1 MKKMLCALLMAGMAC
16 SVQAT
21 SGRHDMSNVSG
32 EYGNVRFHGR
42 VFVSPCVLDMASRD
56 QTIDL
61 GDISASRFRQS
72 GDRSDPVL
80 VTLYLNGCL
89 KGSGHTLKDFPGQTS
104 ELPELSHSTV
114 ERGVSM
120 TLMAESAPENS
131 DLGRIRGDVRGAGIR
146 LLTERNQLI
155 HLNQPQR
162 MWILKPGDNAIHFL
176 AALESFGQE
185 VTTGEFNGLVRLK
198 LEYL

>member
-21 SGRHDMSNVSG
+21 SGRQDMSNVSG

-61 GDISASRFRQS
+61 GDISASRFRQ
-72 GDRSDPVL
+72 GGARSDPVL

-89 KGSGHTLKDFPGQTS
+89 KGSGHTLRDFPGQTS
-104 ELPELSHSTV
+104 EMPELAYSTV

-120 TLMAESAPENS
+120 TMMAEGAPENS

-146 LLTERNQLI
+146 LLTERKQLI

-176 AALESFGQE
+176 AALESFGRE
-185 VTTGEFNGLVRLK
+185 VTAGEFNGLVRLK

>member
-21 SGRHDMSNVSG
+21 SGRQDMSNVSG

-61 GDISASRFRQS
+61 GDISASRFRQG

-89 KGSGHTLKDFPGQTS
+89 KGSGHTLRDFPGQTS
-104 ELPELSHSTV
+104 EMPELAHSTV

-120 TLMAESAPENS
+120 TLMAEGAPENS

-146 LLTERNQLI
+146 LLTEGNQLI

-162 MWILKPGDNAIHFL
+162 MWILKPGDNSIHFL
-176 AALESFGQE
+176 AALESFGRE
-185 VTTGEFNGLVRLK
+185 VTAGEFNGLVRLK

>member
-1 MKKMLCALLMAGMAC
+1 MSAFMVGYSFRRACWIWPPAIRLSILVIFPPADFAG
-16 SVQAT
+16 
-21 SGRHDMSNVSG
+21 
-32 EYGNVRFHGR
+32 
-42 VFVSPCVLDMASRD
+42 
-56 QTIDL
+56 
-61 GDISASRFRQS
+61 

-89 KGSGHTLKDFPGQTS
+89 KGSGHTLRDFPGQTS
-104 ELPELSHSTV
+104 EMPELAYSTV

-120 TLMAESAPENS
+120 TMMAEGAPENS

-146 LLTERNQLI
+146 LLTERKQLI

-176 AALESFGQE
+176 AALESFGRE
-185 VTTGEFNGLVRLK
+185 VTAGEFNGLVRLK

>member
-80 VTLYLNGCL
+80 VTLHLNGCL

-131 DLGRIRGDVRGAGIR
+131 DLGRIRRDVRGAGIR

-185 VTTGEFNGLVRLK
+185 VTAGEFNGLVRLK

>member
-21 SGRHDMSNVSG
+21 SGRQDMSNVSG

-61 GDISASRFRQS
+61 GDISASRFRQG

-89 KGSGHTLKDFPGQTS
+89 KGSGHTLRDFPGQTS
-104 ELPELSHSTV
+104 EMPELAHSTV

-120 TLMAESAPENS
+120 TLMAEGAPENS
-131 DLGRIRGDVRGAGIR
+131 DLGRIRGDVLGAGIR

-176 AALESFGQE
+176 AALESFGRE
-185 VTTGEFNGLVRLK
+185 VTAGEFNGLVRLK

>member
-21 SGRHDMSNVSG
+21 SGRQDMSNVSG

-42 VFVSPCVLDMASRD
+42 VFISPCVLDMASRD

-61 GDISASRFRQS
+61 GDISASRFRQG

-89 KGSGHTLKDFPGQTS
+89 KGSGHTLRDFPGQTS
-104 ELPELSHSTV
+104 EMPELAYSTV

-120 TLMAESAPENS
+120 TMMAEGAPENS

-146 LLTERNQLI
+146 LLTERKQLI

-176 AALESFGQE
+176 AALESFGRE
-185 VTTGEFNGLVRLK
+185 VTAGEFNGLVRLK

>member
-21 SGRHDMSNVSG
+21 SGRQDMSNVSG

-61 GDISASRFRQS
+61 GDISASRFRQG

-89 KGSGHTLKDFPGQTS
+89 KGSGHTLRDFPGQTS
-104 ELPELSHSTV
+104 EMPELAYSTV

-120 TLMAESAPENS
+120 TMMAEGAPENS

-146 LLTERNQLI
+146 LLTERKQLI

-176 AALESFGQE
+176 AALESFGRE
-185 VTTGEFNGLVRLK
+185 VTAGEFNGLVRLK

>member
-80 VTLYLNGCL
+80 VTLHLNGCL

-120 TLMAESAPENS
+120 TLMAESAPGNS

-185 VTTGEFNGLVRLK
+185 VTAGEFNGLVRLK

>member
-1 MKKMLCALLMAGMAC
+1 
-16 SVQAT
+16 
-21 SGRHDMSNVSG
+21 
-32 EYGNVRFHGR
+32 FHGR

-80 VTLYLNGCL
+80 VTLHLNGCL

-120 TLMAESAPENS
+120 TLMA
-131 DLGRIRGDVRGAGIR
+131 
-146 LLTERNQLI
+146 
-155 HLNQPQR
+155 
-162 MWILKPGDNAIHFL
+162 
-176 AALESFGQE
+176 
-185 VTTGEFNGLVRLK
+185 
-198 LEYL
+198 

>member
-1 MKKMLCALLMAGMAC
+1 MKKMLCALLMAGMAWQ
-16 SVQAT
+16 VQAT
-21 SGRHDMSNVSG
+21 SGRQDMSNVSG

-61 GDISASRFRQS
+61 GDISASRFRQG

-89 KGSGHTLKDFPGQTS
+89 KGSGHTLRDFPGQTS
-104 ELPELSHSTV
+104 EMPELAYNTM

-120 TLMAESAPENS
+120 TMMAEGAPENS

-146 LLTERNQLI
+146 LLTERKQLI

-176 AALESFGQE
+176 AALESFGRE
-185 VTTGEFNGLVRLK
+185 VTAGEFNGLVRLK

>member
-21 SGRHDMSNVSG
+21 SGRQDMSNVSG

-61 GDISASRFRQS
+61 GDISASRFRQG

-89 KGSGHTLKDFPGQTS
+89 KGSGHTLRDFPGQTS
-104 ELPELSHSTV
+104 EMPELAHSTV

-120 TLMAESAPENS
+120 TLMAEGAPENS
-131 DLGRIRGDVRGAGIR
+131 DLGRICGDVRGAGIR

-176 AALESFGQE
+176 AALESFGRE
-185 VTTGEFNGLVRLK
+185 VTAGEFNGLVRLK

>member
-1 MKKMLCALLMAGMAC
+1 MKKMLCALLMAGVAC
-16 SVQAT
+16 TVQAKG
-21 SGRHDMSNVSG
+21 GRQDMSNVSG

-56 QTIDL
+56 QTINL

-80 VTLYLNGCL
+80 VTLYLNDCL
-89 KGSGHTLKDFPGQTS
+89 KGSGHTLRDFPGQTS
-104 ELPELSHSTV
+104 EMPERTHSTV

-131 DLGRIRGDVRGAGIR
+131 DLGRIHGDVRGAGIR

-155 HLNQPQR
+155 HLSQPQR

-176 AALESFGQE
+176 AALESIGRE
-185 VTTGEFNGLVRLK
+185 VTAGEFNGLVRLK

>member
-80 VTLYLNGCL
+80 VTLHLNGCL

-131 DLGRIRGDVRGAGIR
+131 DLGRIRGDVLGAGIR

-185 VTTGEFNGLVRLK
+185 VTAGEFNGLVRLK

>member
-21 SGRHDMSNVSG
+21 SGRQDMSNVSG

-61 GDISASRFRQS
+61 GDISASRFRQG

-89 KGSGHTLKDFPGQTS
+89 KGSGHTLRDFPGQTS
-104 ELPELSHSTV
+104 EMPELAHSTV

-120 TLMAESAPENS
+120 TIMAEGAPENS

-146 LLTERNQLI
+146 LLTERKQLI

-176 AALESFGQE
+176 AALESFGRE
-185 VTTGEFNGLVRLK
+185 VTAGEFNGLVRLK

>member
-21 SGRHDMSNVSG
+21 SGRQDMSNVYG

-61 GDISASRFRQS
+61 GDISASRFRQG

-89 KGSGHTLKDFPGQTS
+89 KGSGHTLRDFPGQTS
-104 ELPELSHSTV
+104 EMPELAYSTV

-120 TLMAESAPENS
+120 TMMAEGAPENS

-146 LLTERNQLI
+146 LLTEHNQLI

-176 AALESFGQE
+176 AALESFGRE
-185 VTTGEFNGLVRLK
+185 VTAGEFNGLVRLK

>member
-21 SGRHDMSNVSG
+21 SGRQDMSNVSG

-61 GDISASRFRQS
+61 GDISAGRFRQG

-89 KGSGHTLKDFPGQTS
+89 KGSGHTLRDFPGQTS
-104 ELPELSHSTV
+104 EMPELAYSTV

-120 TLMAESAPENS
+120 TMMAEGAPENS

-146 LLTERNQLI
+146 LLTERKQLI

-176 AALESFGQE
+176 AALESFGRE
-185 VTTGEFNGLVRLK
+185 VTAGEFNGLVRLK

>member
-21 SGRHDMSNVSG
+21 SGRQDMSNVSG

-42 VFVSPCVLDMASRD
+42 GFVSPCVLDMASRD

-61 GDISASRFRQS
+61 GDISASRFRQG
-72 GDRSDPVL
+72 GDRSDPVS

-89 KGSGHTLKDFPGQTS
+89 KGYGHTLRDFPGQTS
-104 ELPELSHSTV
+104 EMPELAHSTV

-120 TLMAESAPENS
+120 TLMAEGAPENS

-146 LLTERNQLI
+146 LLTEHNQLI

-176 AALESFGQE
+176 AALESFGRE
-185 VTTGEFNGLVRLK
+185 VTAGEFNGLVRLK

>member
-21 SGRHDMSNVSG
+21 SGRQDMSNVSG

-42 VFVSPCVLDMASRD
+42 VFVSPCVLDMDTRD

-89 KGSGHTLKDFPGQTS
+89 KGSGHTLRDFPGQTS
-104 ELPELSHSTV
+104 EMPELAHSTV

-120 TLMAESAPENS
+120 TLMAEGAPENS

-146 LLTERNQLI
+146 LLTERKQLI

-185 VTTGEFNGLVRLK
+185 VTAGEFNGLVRLK

>member
-21 SGRHDMSNVSG
+21 SGRQDMSNVSG

-61 GDISASRFRQS
+61 GDISASRFRQG

-89 KGSGHTLKDFPGQTS
+89 KGSGHTLRDFPGQTS
-104 ELPELSHSTV
+104 EMPELAYSTV

-120 TLMAESAPENS
+120 TLMAEGAPENS

-146 LLTERNQLI
+146 LLTERKQLI

-176 AALESFGQE
+176 AALESFGRE
-185 VTTGEFNGLVRLK
+185 VTAGEFNGLVRLK

>member
-21 SGRHDMSNVSG
+21 SGRQDMSNVSG

-61 GDISASRFRQS
+61 GDISASRFRQG

-89 KGSGHTLKDFPGQTS
+89 KGSGHTLRDFPGQTS
-104 ELPELSHSTV
+104 EMPELAYSTV

-120 TLMAESAPENS
+120 TMMAEGAPENS

-146 LLTERNQLI
+146 LLTERKQLI

-176 AALESFGQE
+176 AALESFGRE
-185 VTTGEFNGLVRLK
+185 VTAGEFNGLVRLK
-198 LEYL
+198 LEYP

>member
-21 SGRHDMSNVSG
+21 SGRQDMSNVYG

-61 GDISASRFRQS
+61 GDISASRFRQG

-89 KGSGHTLKDFPGQTS
+89 KGSGHTLRNFPGQTS
-104 ELPELSHSTV
+104 EMPELAHSTV

-120 TLMAESAPENS
+120 TLMAEGAPENS

-146 LLTERNQLI
+146 LLTERKQLI

-176 AALESFGQE
+176 AALESFGRE
-185 VTTGEFNGLVRLK
+185 VTAGEFNGLVRLK

>member
-21 SGRHDMSNVSG
+21 SGRQDMSNVSG

-61 GDISASRFRQS
+61 GDISASRFRQG

-89 KGSGHTLKDFPGQTS
+89 KGSGHTLRDFPGQTS
-104 ELPELSHSTV
+104 EMPELAYSTV

-120 TLMAESAPENS
+120 TMMAEGAPENS

-146 LLTERNQLI
+146 LLTERKQLI

-176 AALESFGQE
+176 ASLESFGRE
-185 VTTGEFNGLVRLK
+185 VTAGEFNGLVRLK

>member
-21 SGRHDMSNVSG
+21 SGRQDMSNVSG

-42 VFVSPCVLDMASRD
+42 VFVSPCVLDMASRG

-61 GDISASRFRQS
+61 GDISASRFRQG

-80 VTLYLNGCL
+80 VTVYLNGCL
-89 KGSGHTLKDFPGQTS
+89 KGSGHTLRDFPGQTS
-104 ELPELSHSTV
+104 EMPELAYSTV

-120 TLMAESAPENS
+120 TMMAEGAPENS

-146 LLTERNQLI
+146 LLTERKQLI

-176 AALESFGQE
+176 AALESFGRE
-185 VTTGEFNGLVRLK
+185 VTAGEFNGLVRLK

>member
-21 SGRHDMSNVSG
+21 SGRQDMSNVSG

-61 GDISASRFRQS
+61 GDISASRFRQG

-89 KGSGHTLKDFPGQTS
+89 KGSGHTIRDFPGQTS
-104 ELPELSHSTV
+104 EMPELAYSTV

-120 TLMAESAPENS
+120 TMMAEGAPENS

-146 LLTERNQLI
+146 LLTERKQLI

-176 AALESFGQE
+176 AALESFGRE
-185 VTTGEFNGLVRLK
+185 VTAGEFNGLVRLK

>member
-21 SGRHDMSNVSG
+21 SGRQDMSNVSG

-61 GDISASRFRQS
+61 GAISASRFRQG

-89 KGSGHTLKDFPGQTS
+89 KGSGHALRDFPGQTS
-104 ELPELSHSTV
+104 EMPELAYSTV

-120 TLMAESAPENS
+120 TMMAEGAPENS

-146 LLTERNQLI
+146 LLTERKQLI

-176 AALESFGQE
+176 AALESFGRE
-185 VTTGEFNGLVRLK
+185 VTAGEFNGLVRLK

>member
-21 SGRHDMSNVSG
+21 SGRQDMSNVSG

-61 GDISASRFRQS
+61 GDISASRFRQG

-89 KGSGHTLKDFPGQTS
+89 KGSGHALRDFPGQTS
-104 ELPELSHSTV
+104 EMPELAYRTV

-120 TLMAESAPENS
+120 TMMAEGAPENS

-146 LLTERNQLI
+146 LLTERKQLI

-176 AALESFGQE
+176 AALESFGRE
-185 VTTGEFNGLVRLK
+185 VTAGEFNGLVRLK

>member
-1 MKKMLCALLMAGMAC
+1 MKKMLCALLMAGMAWQ
-16 SVQAT
+16 VQAT
-21 SGRHDMSNVSG
+21 SGRQDMSNVSG

-42 VFVSPCVLDMASRD
+42 VYVSPCVLDMASRD
-56 QTIDL
+56 QTINL
-61 GDISASRFRQS
+61 GDISASRFRQG

-89 KGSGHTLKDFPGQTS
+89 KGSGHTLRDFPGQTS
-104 ELPELSHSTV
+104 EMPELAYSTV

-120 TLMAESAPENS
+120 TMMAEGAPENS

-146 LLTERNQLI
+146 LLTERKQLI

-176 AALESFGQE
+176 AALESFGRE
-185 VTTGEFNGLVRLK
+185 VTAGEFNGLVRLK

>member
-21 SGRHDMSNVSG
+21 SGRQDMSNVSG

-61 GDISASRFRQS
+61 GDISASRFRQG

-89 KGSGHTLKDFPGQTS
+89 KGSGHTLRDFPGQTS
-104 ELPELSHSTV
+104 EMPELAHSTV

-120 TLMAESAPENS
+120 TLMAEGAPENS
-131 DLGRIRGDVRGAGIR
+131 DLGRIRGDVCGAGIR

-176 AALESFGQE
+176 AALESFGRE
-185 VTTGEFNGLVRLK
+185 VTAGEFNGLVRLK

>member
-1 MKKMLCALLMAGMAC
+1 MKKMLCALLMAGIAC

-21 SGRHDMSNVSG
+21 SGRQDMSNVSG

-61 GDISASRFRQS
+61 GDISASRFRQG

-89 KGSGHTLKDFPGQTS
+89 KGSGHTLRDFPGQTS
-104 ELPELSHSTV
+104 EMPELAYSTV

-120 TLMAESAPENS
+120 TMMAEGAPENS

-146 LLTERNQLI
+146 LLTERKQLI

-176 AALESFGQE
+176 AALESFGRE
-185 VTTGEFNGLVRLK
+185 VTAGEFNGLVRLK

>member
-80 VTLYLNGCL
+80 VTLHLNGCL

-131 DLGRIRGDVRGAGIR
+131 DLGRIHGDVRGAGIR

-185 VTTGEFNGLVRLK
+185 VTAGEFNGLVRLK

>member
-21 SGRHDMSNVSG
+21 SGRQDMSNVSG

-56 QTIDL
+56 QIINL
-61 GDISASRFRQS
+61 GDISASRFRQG

-89 KGSGHTLKDFPGQTS
+89 KGSGHTLRDFPGQTS
-104 ELPELSHSTV
+104 EMPELAYSTV

-120 TLMAESAPENS
+120 TMMAEGAPENS

-146 LLTERNQLI
+146 LLTERKQLI

-176 AALESFGQE
+176 AALESFGRE
-185 VTTGEFNGLVRLK
+185 VTAGEFNGLVRLK

>member
-1 MKKMLCALLMAGMAC
+1 MKKMLCALLMAGVAC
-16 SVQAT
+16 TVQAK
-21 SGRHDMSNVSG
+21 SGRQDMSNVSG
-32 EYGNVRFHGR
+32 EYGNVRFHGW

-56 QTIDL
+56 QTINL

-80 VTLYLNGCL
+80 VTLYLNDCL
-89 KGSGHTLKDFPGQTS
+89 KGSGHTLRDFPGQTS
-104 ELPELSHSTV
+104 EMPELAHSTV

-131 DLGRIRGDVRGAGIR
+131 DLGRIHGDVRGAGIR
-146 LLTERNQLI
+146 LLTERKQLI
-155 HLNQPQR
+155 HLSQPQR

-176 AALESFGQE
+176 AALESIGRE
-185 VTTGEFNGLVRLK
+185 VTAGEFNGLVRLK

>member
-21 SGRHDMSNVSG
+21 SGRQDMSNVSG

-61 GDISASRFRQS
+61 GDISASRFRQG

-89 KGSGHTLKDFPGQTS
+89 KGSGHTLRDFPGQTS
-104 ELPELSHSTV
+104 EMPELAHSTV

-120 TLMAESAPENS
+120 TLMAEGAPENS

-176 AALESFGQE
+176 AALESFGRE
-185 VTTGEFNGLVRLK
+185 VTAGEFNGLGRLK

>member
-21 SGRHDMSNVSG
+21 SGRQDMSNVSG

-61 GDISASRFRQS
+61 GDISASRFRQG

-89 KGSGHTLKDFPGQTS
+89 KGSGHTLRDFPGQTS
-104 ELPELSHSTV
+104 EMPELAYSTV

-120 TLMAESAPENS
+120 TMMAEGAPENS

-146 LLTERNQLI
+146 LLTERKQLI

-176 AALESFGQE
+176 AALESFGRE
-185 VTTGEFNGLVRLK
+185 VTAGEFNVLVRLK

>member
-21 SGRHDMSNVSG
+21 SGRQDMSNVSG

-61 GDISASRFRQS
+61 GDISASRFRQG

-89 KGSGHTLKDFPGQTS
+89 KGSGHTLRDFPGQTS
-104 ELPELSHSTV
+104 EMPELAYSTV

-120 TLMAESAPENS
+120 TMMAEGAPENS

-146 LLTERNQLI
+146 LLTERKQLI

-176 AALESFGQE
+176 AALESFGRE
-185 VTTGEFNGLVRLK
+185 VTAGEFNGLVRLK
-198 LEYL
+198 LEHL

>member
-21 SGRHDMSNVSG
+21 SGRQDMSNVSG

-61 GDISASRFRQS
+61 GDISASRFRQG

-89 KGSGHTLKDFPGQTS
+89 KGSGHTLRDFPGQTS
-104 ELPELSHSTV
+104 EMPELAYSTV

-120 TLMAESAPENS
+120 TMMAEGAPENS

-146 LLTERNQLI
+146 LLTERKQLI

-162 MWILKPGDNAIHFL
+162 MWILKPGDNDIHFL
-176 AALESFGQE
+176 AALESFGRE
-185 VTTGEFNGLVRLK
+185 VTAGEFNGLVRLK

>member
-21 SGRHDMSNVSG
+21 SGRQDMSNVSG

-61 GDISASRFRQS
+61 GDISASRFRQG

-89 KGSGHTLKDFPGQTS
+89 KGSGHTLRDFPGQTS
-104 ELPELSHSTV
+104 EMPELAYSTV

-120 TLMAESAPENS
+120 TMMAEGAPENS
-131 DLGRIRGDVRGAGIR
+131 YLGRIRGDVRGAGIR
-146 LLTERNQLI
+146 LLTERKQLI

-176 AALESFGQE
+176 AALESFGRE
-185 VTTGEFNGLVRLK
+185 VTAGEFNGLVRLK